1 MITLQTITGLLIA
14 AVLNVLGTNQHEVAQ
29 VENESVVKEGSAQI
43 TDAKN
48 ETSKRL
54 NLPWHFTGG
63 LGDSPT
69 EADNYQSGSA
79 PNCPSGTNT
88 VCELTAPD
96 DGNGQPDMEA
106 EVEVEGES
114 EPQTIAQRI
123 ADALANN
130 SPNETV
136 TTLKSN

>member
-14 AVLNVLGTNQHEVAQ
+14 AVLNVLGTGQREVAQ
-29 VENESVVKEGSAQI
+29 VENEPVVKEV
-43 TDAKN
+43 
-48 ETSKRL
+48 RL

-79 PNCPSGTNT
+79 PNCPLGTNT

-96 DGNGQPDMEA
+96 DGTGQPDMEA

-114 EPQTIAQRI
+114 EPQTIEQRI
-123 ADALANN
+123 ADAIANN

>member
-14 AVLNVLGTNQHEVAQ
+14 AVLNVQGTGQREVVQ
-29 VENESVVKEGSAQI
+29 VENEPVVKEVSAQI

-69 EADNYQSGSA
+69 EAENYQSGSA
-79 PNCPSGTNT
+79 SNCPSGSDT

-96 DGNGQPDMEA
+96 DGNGQPDMDA
-106 EVEVEGES
+106 EVEVAGVGTR
-114 EPQTIAQRI
+114 TIAQRI
-123 ADALANN
+123 ADAIANN